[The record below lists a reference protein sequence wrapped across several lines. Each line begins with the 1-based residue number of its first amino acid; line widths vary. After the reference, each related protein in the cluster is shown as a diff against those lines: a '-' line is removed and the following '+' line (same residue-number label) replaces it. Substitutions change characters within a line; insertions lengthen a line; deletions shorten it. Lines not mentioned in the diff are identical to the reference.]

1 MTRVDDETFSVMII
15 AYTQQKIT
23 LGLKGV
29 GEVVN
34 VEVDQVGKYIER
46 MIAPHIKKLED
57 KLAAL
62 DKASSS

>member
-15 AYTQQKIT
+15 SYTQGKIT
-23 LGLKGV
+23 LGAKGV

-34 VEVDQVGKYIER
+34 VEVDQIGKYIER
-46 MIAPHIKKLED
+46 IMAPHIKKLED

-62 DKASSS
+62 DK

>member
-1 MTRVDDETFSVMII
+1 MTRVDDESFSVMII
-15 AYTQQKIT
+15 SYTQGKIT
-23 LGLKGV
+23 LGTKGP

-62 DKASSS
+62 EKQTS

>member
-1 MTRVDDETFSVMII
+1 MTKVDDETFSVMII
-15 AYTQQKIT
+15 AYTQSKIT

-46 MIAPHIKKLED
+46 LIAPHIKKLED

-62 DKASSS
+62 EQHSV